1 MQDYIKAKTERD
13 IVYQPAVKTTVYNLQ
28 NGKQRKYTNLY
39 RGEFKINK
47 SELQFNGDNIVLP
60 FGEFKFEGIVNNEIK
75 FILVSMPYESS
86 YNVYINVYTSST
98 NKQTFKPQLTDEQLQ
113 TIEDIITDCNLATD
127 YWYSNLIN
135 KVEHNANIQT
145 STPTDKP
152 NEVIHD
158 YPMYT
163 NEYVDRRYYGYDIN
177 AIMFNM
183 QSVNKLMQVVISE
196 INSSNI
202 HFASATHK
210 KSLVEAFNLHIAT
223 NNEIL
228 TELQNGITELN
239 NSICNE

>member
-1 MQDYIKAKTERD
+1 MVNNVI
-13 IVYQPAVKTTVYNLQ
+13 
-28 NGKQRKYTNLY
+28 
-39 RGEFKINK
+39 
-47 SELQFNGDNIVLP
+47 LP
-60 FGEFKFEGIVNNEIK
+60 FGELKFEGIVNSEIK
-75 FILVSMPYESS
+75 FILVRMPYESKS
-86 YNVYINVYTSST
+86 NVYINVYISST
-98 NKQTFKPQLTDEQLQ
+98 DKQTFKPQLTNEQLQ

-135 KVEHNANIQT
+135 KVEHNNNQT

-152 NEVIHD
+152 NEVIYD

-163 NEYVDRRYYGYDIN
+163 NEYVDKRYYGYDIN

-196 INSSNI
+196 INSNNI
-202 HFASATHK
+202 HFASATDK
-210 KSLVEAFNLHIAT
+210 KSLLEAFNLHITT

-239 NSICNE
+239 NSICEE